1 MVLPV
6 MIAFVS
12 SVFFVSCNSCSNRS
26 AAARLHVSGTLDA
39 PLEPEQAPAWLAGA
53 MDGPGRFHEYE
64 IMADTAH
71 AISVEAVAEIDTAST
86 GGYGVVV
93 VKGSTTTFF
102 PDLRHSRQPKACYD
116 AESDV
121 LLFACSAMEGT
132 GVQVER
138 LYVIRFDE
146 GGKAHIAGS
155 ADPYDIQQEICQ
167 RLGYSIEGEQITF
180 FDGEREIARATNTV
194 TDMGGFDSENPLWV
208 GEQISYDLDGEVPL
222 LLVTPGV
229 NFTTGLVLTYDDMP
243 SLKSPLSI
251 DSSGKVT
258 LGDFSPAE

>member
-1 MVLPV
+1 MVPLV
-6 MIAFVS
+6 LMVFVS
-12 SVFFVSCNSCSNRS
+12 SAFFVSCNSCSNRS
-26 AAARLHVSGTLDA
+26 SEARLHVSGTLDA
-39 PLEPEQAPAWLAGA
+39 PLGPEQAPAWLAGA
-53 MDGPGRFHEYE
+53 LDGPGRFHEYE
-64 IMADTAH
+64 IMADTVH
-71 AISVEAVAEIDTAST
+71 AISVEAVAEVDTAST

-93 VKGSTTTFF
+93 VKGSTSTTF

-167 RLGYSIEGEQITF
+167 RLGYSIEG
-180 FDGEREIARATNTV
+180 
-194 TDMGGFDSENPLWV
+194 DMGGFDSENPLWV

-243 SLKSPLSI
+243 TFKSPLAI
-251 DSSGKVT
+251 DSAGKVT
-258 LGDFSPAE
+258 LGDLTPVE

>member
-12 SVFFVSCNSCSNRS
+12 SVFLVSCNSCSNRS

-93 VKGSTTTFF
+93 VKGSTSTFF

-138 LYVIRFDE
+138 LYVIRFDK

-208 GEQISYDLDGEVPL
+208 GEQISYDLDGDVPL

-243 SLKSPLSI
+243 TLKAPLAI

-258 LGDFSPAE
+258 LGDFCTAE